1 MENNIKKTELPTVF
15 VGQVLFREANRR
27 GGSPVITEHTVNKV
41 GIKYFGC
48 TGIRDKILIKTLR
61 HEDKDFFSYDFQMY
75 RTMEEILDKNEEIS
89 LYDDIQKVFSAYHPK
104 NKLSLAQLRNISGII
119 GITTINHNQNK

>member
-27 GGSPVITEHTVNKV
+27 GEVITEHTVTKV
-41 GIKYFGC
+41 GRKYFDC
-48 TGIRDKILIKTLR
+48 TDIRHKITIETLR
-61 HEDKDFFSYDFQMY
+61 YENSVYSQFNFQMY

-89 LYDDIQKVFSAYHPK
+89 LYSAIQKVFSAYHPS

-119 GITTINHNQNK
+119 GIITINK

>member
-48 TGIRDKILIKTLR
+48 TDLGHKITIETLR
-61 HEDKDFFSYDFQMY
+61 HEDKHFFSYDFQMY

-89 LYDDIQKVFSAYHPK
+89 LYNDIQKVFSTYHPS

-119 GITTINHNQNK
+119 GIITINHNQNK

>member
-27 GGSPVITEHTVNKV
+27 GESPVITEHTVTKV
-41 GIKYFGC
+41 GRKYFDC
-48 TGIRDKILIKTLR
+48 TDIGGKILIKTLR
-61 HEDKDFFSYDFQMY
+61 HGNSFYSQFNFQMY
-75 RTMEEILDKNEEIS
+75 RTMEEILDINEEIS
-89 LYDDIQKVFSAYHPK
+89 LYSDIRKVFSTYYNPK

-119 GITTINHNQNK
+119 GITTINK